1 MVQCIGII
9 GGNGVIGYKLAT
21 LLANHQNMDVIITS
35 RQLQP
40 QHELPPHVTFTT
52 VHLERE
58 DEIISLIRR
67 CDLIINC
74 TGKAIRQLLRYC
86 LTYHTHYIDASG
98 DIQWANNETELHS
111 QLSRAKLNA
120 IQFAGVN
127 PGLTEVLL
135 DYTYRRNEVKSLE
148 MYFSG
153 TGHLSKSAV
162 FEMMTTSNPP
172 YAYNQMYLAQGELT
186 PTNYMMTTRQLESD
200 APPYHCIPI

>member
-74 TGKAIRQLLRYC
+74 TGRQSDNYYDIVSHITRTISMLL
-86 LTYHTHYIDASG
+86 
-98 DIQWANNETELHS
+98 ET
-111 QLSRAKLNA
+111 
-120 IQFAGVN
+120 
-127 PGLTEVLL
+127 
-135 DYTYRRNEVKSLE
+135 
-148 MYFSG
+148 FSG
-153 TGHLSKSAV
+153 QTMKR
-162 FEMMTTSNPP
+162 N
-172 YAYNQMYLAQGELT
+172 
-186 PTNYMMTTRQLESD
+186 
-200 APPYHCIPI
+200 CIAS